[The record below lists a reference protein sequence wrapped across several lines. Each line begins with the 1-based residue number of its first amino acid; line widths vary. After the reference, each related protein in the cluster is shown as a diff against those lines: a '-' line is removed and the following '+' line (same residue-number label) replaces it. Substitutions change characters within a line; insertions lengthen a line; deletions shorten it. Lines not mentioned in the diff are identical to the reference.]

1 MTPYAGAV
9 LVMIRFRVAEPEAF
23 GERVDAALTVLR
35 GGPGFE
41 EADLVQNLDEPDLWA
56 LLLRW
61 RDVGSY
67 RRALQGYARRRRSS
81 SAPVGGTRRTV
92 GIRGPGAAVIITLTL
107 EQENATDLGYL
118 LHKNPARPQ
127 SFPLSFGAAQRA
139 PPIRG

>member
-35 GGPGFE
+35 GRPGFE

-67 RRALQGYARRRRSS
+67 RRALQGYEAKTVVVPLLSEALDEP
-81 SAPVGGTRRTV
+81 SAYEDP
-92 GIRGPGAAVIITLTL
+92 
-107 EQENATDLGYL
+107 EL
-118 LHKNPARPQ
+118 L
-127 SFPLSFGAAQRA
+127 
-139 PPIRG
+139 